1 MILYRIVK
9 CIYADDLS
17 GTGARLYGGRWNSE
31 GRPAVY
37 LASSRSLA
45 VLEVLVHLPP
55 LMIPN
60 DYCLVEIEVPDNS
73 ITRIAVNQ
81 LPANWKDISPPIVLR
96 QTGDEFLKKQT
107 NLLMKVPSAIVP
119 AEFNYLVNIRHP
131 DMKKVRVLKSEPFDF
146 DERLSLTQPSPK
158 DRAFKASF

>member
-9 CIYADDLS
+9 CSYAADLA

-31 GRPAVY
+31 GRPALY

-60 DYCLVEIEVPDNS
+60 DYCLVEIEAPDSVTEIKTND
-73 ITRIAVNQ
+73 
-81 LPANWKDISPPIVLR
+81 LPVNWKDVSPPNSLKLI
-96 QTGDEFLKKQT
+96 GDTFLQKQEH
-107 NLLMKVPSAIVP
+107 LLMKVPSSIVP
-119 AEFNYLVNIRHP
+119 MEYNYLLNPLHKDIN
-131 DMKKVRVLKSEPFDF
+131 KVKILSKEPFDF
-146 DERLSLTQPSPK
+146 DERLV
-158 DRAFKASF
+158 

>member
-9 CIYADDLS
+9 CNYADDLS

-31 GRPAVY
+31 GKPAVY
-37 LASSRSLA
+37 LASSRALA

-73 ITRIAVNQ
+73 TAVFEIED
-81 LPANWKDISPPIVLR
+81 LPKNWQDVSPPLALR
-96 QTGDEFLKKQT
+96 YLGNEFLKKQEY
-107 NLLMKVPSAIVP
+107 LLLKVPSTVVP
-119 AEFNYLVNIRHP
+119 MEHNYLLNPLHP
-131 DMKKVRVLKSEPFDF
+131 AMKKVKIRAKKPFDF
-146 DERLSLTQPSPK
+146 DSRLMG
-158 DRAFKASF
+158 